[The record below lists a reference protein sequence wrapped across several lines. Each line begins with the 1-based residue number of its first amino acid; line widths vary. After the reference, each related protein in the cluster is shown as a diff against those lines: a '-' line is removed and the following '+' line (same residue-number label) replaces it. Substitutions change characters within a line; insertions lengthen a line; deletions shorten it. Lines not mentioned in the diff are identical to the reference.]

1 MSLISIN
8 CPDLSSVLIIAQLK
22 RKRKFWRDLM
32 KRGFDFIICLL
43 TGPIGLHRFLKGQS
57 FYGLI
62 YILSLGLFLY
72 GSFSGLEQ
80 LPLWSLLATALLW
93 LMDLL
98 FILIKGRHFF
108 FTQSEIEHYLSPRS
122 GGFSDDQLKS
132 SGGLDFQDLINSLN
146 RMAENLDALE
156 EPEASEFI
164 KISAELH
171 KILPSYLDSI
181 PEDSEAHELI
191 DRINDHLSIVNEFK
205 EFEHFGILLD
215 AIETSDTEIKDIL
228 ATISED
234 EGYDDIEEYLD
245 DNFESLELAQKFILG
260 ASIWSIID
268 YIERLNDF
276 K

>member
-1 MSLISIN
+1 
-8 CPDLSSVLIIAQLK
+8 
-22 RKRKFWRDLM
+22 M

-43 TGPIGLHRFLKGQS
+43 TGPIGIHRFLKGQS

-132 SGGLDFQDLINSLN
+132 SGGLDFQDLITSLN
-146 RMAENLDALE
+146 KMAENLDALE

-181 PEDSEAHELI
+181 PGGSEAHELI

-260 ASIWSIID
+260 ASIWSIVD